1 MSIVRTKSF
10 GATWGVEEKA
20 AEMLHAWGGV
30 NASVVE
36 EFSDL
41 AGGGMVTWGLQVI
54 GDSREMSGT
63 DTDGLMCVGR
73 GD

>member
-1 MSIVRTKSF
+1 
-10 GATWGVEEKA
+10 
-20 AEMLHAWGGV
+20 
-30 NASVVE
+30 
-36 EFSDL
+36 
-41 AGGGMVTWGLQVI
+41 MVTWGLQVI